1 MGRLCK
7 GFTLILARGKKE
19 LAKQQYNA
27 YNKMAATK
35 RVSAIRQRSP
45 DNDLDAL
52 KDRLQPDLE
61 DKL

>member
-1 MGRLCK
+1 
-7 GFTLILARGKKE
+7 
-19 LAKQQYNA
+19 
-27 YNKMAATK
+27 MAASK

-45 DNDLDAL
+45 DNDFDAL